1 MNEKKVFLLAV
12 ILSLLSLIT
21 GLVQISI
28 LQMAVISQHR
38 EKRKHQQRLFSYSAT
53 VIQKWL
59 MYNNAR
65 VNNFGHEFV
74 RLRVNTFW
82 PVICPVSCEQ
92 L

>member
-38 EKRKHQQRLFSYSAT
+38 E
-53 VIQKWL
+53 
-59 MYNNAR
+59 
-65 VNNFGHEFV
+65 
-74 RLRVNTFW
+74 
-82 PVICPVSCEQ
+82 
-92 L
+92 